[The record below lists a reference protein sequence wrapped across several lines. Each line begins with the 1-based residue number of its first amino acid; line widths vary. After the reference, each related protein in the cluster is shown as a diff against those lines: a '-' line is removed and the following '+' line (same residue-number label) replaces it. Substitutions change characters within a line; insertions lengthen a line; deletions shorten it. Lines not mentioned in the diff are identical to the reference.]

1 MIPAEIIRRKR
12 DGAELSDG
20 QIGDFVRGFCSAK
33 IPDYQITALAMAVYF
48 QGMTDAETTS
58 LTRHMLQSG
67 EKLSW
72 TPADDSRG
80 PVIDKHSTGGI
91 GDKVSIVLAPLLAA
105 CGARVPM
112 ISGRGLGPTGGTL
125 DKLESIPGF
134 RTDLALLEIQ
144 SQVESIGCVIT
155 GATDE
160 IAPADRR
167 LYALRDV
174 TATVESIPLIT
185 ASIMSKKLAESL
197 DSLVLDVKFGSGSFM
212 KTLNEANQ
220 LARSLVRVGKML
232 GVKTTALLTDMNQP
246 LGRMVGNAVEVKE
259 AIDCLK
265 GGGPTDLRELVLT
278 LASQVLNGGD
288 RTSCQLGEQLDNGA
302 AYAKFEQM
310 VQAQGGDLST
320 LAQPGESVV
329 LEATQAGTVQS
340 INGQAIGNA
349 LIEMGGGR
357 RVASERIDHAVGLE
371 MQVRLG
377 DRVEIGQPLVRAF
390 SNPVTA
396 SADIL
401 NRIHGAIK
409 IGEAGTDA
417 PQLIAERVME

>member
-1 MIPAEIIRRKR
+1 
-12 DGAELSDG
+12 
-20 QIGDFVRGFCSAK
+20 
-33 IPDYQITALAMAVYF
+33 
-48 QGMTDAETTS
+48 
-58 LTRHMLQSG
+58 
-67 EKLSW
+67 
-72 TPADDSRG
+72 
-80 PVIDKHSTGGI
+80 
-91 GDKVSIVLAPLLAA
+91 
-105 CGARVPM
+105 
-112 ISGRGLGPTGGTL
+112 
-125 DKLESIPGF
+125 
-134 RTDLALLEIQ
+134 
-144 SQVESIGCVIT
+144 
-155 GATDE
+155 
-160 IAPADRR
+160 
-167 LYALRDV
+167 
-174 TATVESIPLIT
+174 
-185 ASIMSKKLAESL
+185 
-197 DSLVLDVKFGSGSFM
+197 
-212 KTLNEANQ
+212 
-220 LARSLVRVGKML
+220 ML

-390 SNPVTA
+390 TNPGGA
-396 SADIL
+396 SAEIL
-401 NRIHGAIK
+401 NRVHGAVK
-409 IGEAGTDA
+409 IGEAGIDT

>member
-1 MIPAEIIRRKR
+1 
-12 DGAELSDG
+12 
-20 QIGDFVRGFCSAK
+20 
-33 IPDYQITALAMAVYF
+33 
-48 QGMTDAETTS
+48 
-58 LTRHMLQSG
+58 
-67 EKLSW
+67 
-72 TPADDSRG
+72 
-80 PVIDKHSTGGI
+80 
-91 GDKVSIVLAPLLAA
+91 
-105 CGARVPM
+105 
-112 ISGRGLGPTGGTL
+112 
-125 DKLESIPGF
+125 
-134 RTDLALLEIQ
+134 
-144 SQVESIGCVIT
+144 
-155 GATDE
+155 
-160 IAPADRR
+160 
-167 LYALRDV
+167 
-174 TATVESIPLIT
+174 
-185 ASIMSKKLAESL
+185 
-197 DSLVLDVKFGSGSFM
+197 M
-212 KTLNEANQ
+212 KTRDEANQ
-220 LARSLVRVGKML
+220 LAHSLVRVGKRL